1 MLATRIRQKDAEFYF
16 VNYPA
21 REILKRVRFVTRFY
35 FEGEQIEA
43 APLTGDEIGDF
54 IAKVERSDKAFQRPL
69 KQRKVRDLVHFYE
82 SVSSQPAIPGIILL
96 VTPERL
102 NFRAMPGQESIGT
115 LNEPANHKFDI
126 IDGQHRLAGLYF
138 FSKRLEGQGKGGVLD
153 SIEVPTLVF
162 DGKTID
168 FAAEMFVT
176 INATQTK
183 INRSHLVDLLE
194 KVTLASPEEKFAAR
208 LVRLLYEEDRSPLQ
222 YKINL
227 LGGRSKAEKW
237 ILQSELYNEILR
249 LVGTPQMKRGPIRGI
264 AMRRW
269 EWKAE
274 RALPVLT
281 DYLKAVRDIMGDAW
295 GDREYQVTSAV
306 ALKAYFRAFGD
317 LLEDS
322 QMLDAYERVRA
333 PSVFVDKLRDWA
345 QMKEDLRTEGFFNRF
360 PAKGQL
366 ERVRMIQKE
375 LGKRVR

>member
-35 FEGEQIEA
+35 FEGEEI
-43 APLTGDEIGDF
+43 APPPTTGDDIADF
-54 IAKVERSDKAFQRPL
+54 IAKIERSDKAFQRPL

-82 SVSSQPAIPGIILL
+82 SVSNQPAIPGIILL

-102 NFRAMPGQESIGT
+102 TFRSSGGPESIGH
-115 LNEPANHKFDI
+115 LSDPDSKFDI

-153 SIEVPTLVF
+153 SVDVPTLVF

-208 LVRLLYEEDRSPLQ
+208 LVRMLYEEDRSPLQ

-237 ILQSELYNEILR
+237 ILQSELYNEVLR

-269 EWKAE
+269 EWRAD
-274 RALPVLT
+274 RALPIVT
-281 DYLKAVRDIMGDAW
+281 DYLKAVRDVMGPTW
-295 GDREYQVTSAV
+295 GSREYQVTSAV

-317 LLEDS
+317 LMDDAHL
-322 QMLDAYERVRA
+322 LDTWERVRA

-345 QMKEDLRTEGFFNRF
+345 ELKDDLKTEGFFNRF

-375 LGKRVR
+375 LAKRVR

>member
-35 FEGEQIEA
+35 FEGETIDA
-43 APLTGDEIGDF
+43 APATGDEIGDF

-102 NFRAMPGQESIGT
+102 NFRATPGQETVGT
-115 LNEPANHKFDI
+115 LNEPANHKYDI

-138 FSKRLEGQGKGGVLD
+138 FSKRLEAQGKTGVLD

-281 DYLKAVRDIMGDAW
+281 DYLKAVKDIMGPAW

-306 ALKAYFRAFGD
+306 AIKAYFRAFGD

-322 QMLDAYERVRA
+322 QMLDAYERIRA